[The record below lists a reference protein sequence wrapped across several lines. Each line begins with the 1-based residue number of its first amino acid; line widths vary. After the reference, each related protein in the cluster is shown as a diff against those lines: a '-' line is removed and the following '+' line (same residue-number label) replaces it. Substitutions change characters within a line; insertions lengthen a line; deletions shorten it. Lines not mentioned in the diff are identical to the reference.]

1 MTLLPPTPA
10 QQKRIDKELPPD
22 PEMRKQDIKT
32 LREWLSKQPHL
43 PNHIDDAKLERFLF
57 NCKNSIERCKLIL
70 ERYYTVRTSLPEF
83 FAARDP
89 LSQDIQECFN
99 TIDHFVLPSLTE
111 EGYRVTIFRLRDPDM
126 EKFSVQAIVR
136 RVLMLL
142 DIRLLE
148 EVCLSNI
155 FVVDF
160 ENFSMAHIAKFI
172 PTQSIVRRA
181 MLAIQGSMPYR
192 LAGVYFLHAPSFISN
207 SINIFYPLLKE
218 KLTQKFYI
226 FNGGGEELHA
236 HLNKDILPNEWGGK
250 AGTFRELNAA
260 WQEKIEKAR
269 DWFLRDEKLSRTNE
283 KARLLE
289 SKASCLMMEFE
300 GIQGSFRKLNI
311 D

>member
-10 QQKRIDKELPPD
+10 QQKRIDKELAPD
-22 PEMRKQDIKT
+22 PEVRKQDIRT

-89 LSQDIQECFN
+89 LSQDIQDCFTTIECV
-99 TIDHFVLPSLTE
+99 VLPSLTE
-111 EGYRVTIFRLRDPDM
+111 EGYRVTIFRLRNPDM

-136 RVLMLL
+136 RVLMQL

-155 FVVDF
+155 FVLDL
-160 ENFSMAHIAKFI
+160 E
-172 PTQSIVRRA
+172 
-181 MLAIQGSMPYR
+181 
-192 LAGVYFLHAPSFISN
+192 
-207 SINIFYPLLKE
+207 
-218 KLTQKFYI
+218 FYI

-260 WQEKIEKAR
+260 WQEKIEKNR

-289 SKASCLMMEFE
+289 SKASCVMMEFE